1 MPEEQQE
8 ETTTQKLQNKVDR
21 LKLLNL
27 TDNIHHISSTAK
39 PEEDGSRDIAL
50 VNVLSVSNRVK
61 AKFLEIRG
69 LEYDPVKKELI
80 QVTDPIMNLLGAY
93 RFCRLL
99 QMAEE
104 IEWASYSEEEINARI
119 IHFFEENIP
128 YFLFYRKEYELNEK
142 DDYYIINTLQIFID
156 TSFHKSK
163 SGKYIN
169 TLGRT
174 YGEDVMK
181 RALDTGTSQQQQKE
195 SGFLSKYNPFKE
207 SKWA

>member
-1 MPEEQQE
+1 MVEEQDE
-8 ETTTQKLQNKVDR
+8 STTQKLQNKVDK

-27 TDNIHHISSTAK
+27 TNNVHHLSSTAK
-39 PEEDGSRDIAL
+39 PEEDNSRDIAL

-61 AKFLEIRG
+61 EKFMEIRG
-69 LEYDPVKKELI
+69 LEYDSNTKQLI

-93 RFCRLL
+93 RFCKLL
-99 QMAEE
+99 QSAEE
-104 IEWASYSEEEINARI
+104 IEWASYAEEEINARI

-128 YFLFYRKEYELNEK
+128 YFLFYAEEYELEPR
-142 DDYYIINTLQIFID
+142 DFYYVINTLQVFID
-156 TSFHKSK
+156 SSFHKSK

-174 YGEDVMK
+174 YGEDVLK
-181 RALDTGTSQQQQKE
+181 KALDTGGERQQQKD

-207 SKWA
+207 RKWT